1 MSEVSEDVMPR
12 SNATKLV
19 LGLLALV
26 CTASVGVGGTP
37 DLKKPYKER
46 VEAARQ
52 CFDVVEKKFEF
63 RGLQLE
69 TIRHWGRR
77 LLEAE
82 LALCDNKKDKVKAY
96 EAYWKRVK
104 HCADIA
110 EKNQLFPGH
119 QKLAA
124 KYIRLEAE
132 MWLRQQ
138 EADPEAV
145 KSVAKARLEAARNG
159 LQYVNDNVTAG
170 RFSMADQRYLP
181 WPRRL
186 LDAQLAVSMDKKG
199 RVTALESYLEF
210 QTKREKITKNMLN
223 VVLLHQ
229 LLQAQFD
236 RLEAEIMLKK
246 ETDPK
251 AVAALAQ
258 KRLEVA
264 RKGLKFVQ
272 AAQRPIS
279 PFEIVPW
286 ARHVLEAQLALEP
299 AKDQRIKAHQDYLN
313 QTEKIEKMF
322 LGQKGF
328 FQSSEA
334 HYYRLDA
341 EILLLQAKGK

>member
-1 MSEVSEDVMPR
+1 MPR

-186 LDAQLAVSMDKKG
+186 LDAQLALSMEKKD
-199 RVTALESYLEF
+199 RVVALESYLKF
-210 QTKREKITKNMLN
+210 QKKREDISKNSNMG
-223 VVLLHQ
+223 HQ

-236 RLEAEIMLKK
+236 RLGAEIMLKK
-246 ETDPK
+246 EMDPK
-251 AVAALAQ
+251 AVAPLAQ

-264 RKGLKFVQ
+264 RKVLRVVEAYVK
-272 AAQRPIS
+272 ARRPS
-279 PFEIVPW
+279 PFESAAW
-286 ARHVLEAQLALEP
+286 ARNVLEAQLALEP
-299 AKDQRIKAHQDYLN
+299 AKDQRFEALQEYLN
-313 QTEKIEKMF
+313 QTKKIEKRY
-322 LGQKGF
+322 LGAKGS
-328 FQSSEA
+328 FQLSEA
-334 HYYRLDA
+334 RYDRLDA

>member
-1 MSEVSEDVMPR
+1 MPR

-138 EADPEAV
+138 ENDSDAV
-145 KSVAKARLEAARNG
+145 KSAAKARLEAARQG
-159 LQYVNDNVTAG
+159 LEYVEANVKTG
-170 RFSMADQRYLP
+170 TFSITDQRYLP

-186 LDAQLAVSMDKKG
+186 LDAQLALSMEKKD
-199 RVTALESYLEF
+199 RVVALESYLKF
-210 QTKREKITKNMLN
+210 QKKREDISKNSNMG
-223 VVLLHQ
+223 HQ

-236 RLEAEIMLKK
+236 RLGAEIMLKK
-246 ETDPK
+246 EMDPK
-251 AVAALAQ
+251 AVAPLAQ

-264 RKGLKFVQ
+264 RKVLRVVEAYVK
-272 AAQRPIS
+272 ARRPS
-279 PFEIVPW
+279 PFESAAW
-286 ARHVLEAQLALEP
+286 ARNVLEAQLALEP
-299 AKDQRIKAHQDYLN
+299 AKDQRFEALQEYLN
-313 QTEKIEKMF
+313 QTKKIEKRY
-322 LGQKGF
+322 LGAKGS
-328 FQSSEA
+328 FQLSEA
-334 HYYRLDA
+334 RYDRLDA